1 MNLKDFV
8 KETIVEICQA
18 ITEANNELKGS
29 GAIVNP
35 PNIAVN
41 SDKSQAYGRTTYDKA
56 RDLRSRVVDKVEFD
70 VSVVAEAGENTN
82 AGIKISIASIGLNAG
97 GNSTATDK
105 SESRIKFS
113 IPVVFPCSSET
124 N

>member
-35 PNIAVN
+35 SNIAVN

-56 RDLRSRVVDKVEFD
+56 RDRSN
-70 VSVVAEAGENTN
+70 S
-82 AGIKISIASIGLNAG
+82 SIL
-97 GNSTATDK
+97 
-105 SESRIKFS
+105 
-113 IPVVFPCSSET
+113 
-124 N
+124 